1 MREILLSNQALS
13 EFDEWLNTNTKIAK
27 RILKMFKEMERSPF
41 KGTGKPEPLK
51 HDLMGYWS
59 RRIDEFNRIV
69 YKVENDTV
77 IIKSCKYHY

>member
-51 HDLMGYWS
+51 HD
-59 RRIDEFNRIV
+59 
-69 YKVENDTV
+69 
-77 IIKSCKYHY
+77 